1 MVITMKTKSPTCK
14 TSLLTLMVVL
24 LVPILFC
31 FIKGPNREIEARTSP
46 TAQIL
51 RGSIFDRT
59 GTLLAFSQIVTQ
71 GVSRRVYPYGD
82 LAKSLIGG
90 LDPMGRGISG
100 IELSMDQDLSKGEDV
115 VLTLEREV
123 QIRASDLVQLQ
134 LKRFRATYG
143 CMIVMDL
150 LTGDVLALASRGK
163 MAKGPGHA
171 VPAPYEERL
180 FRAGGILLPLR
191 WHLENGVEAQESS
204 KSLKRASWVS
214 IGDKYLVWSPWDED
228 FILKVDEARSY
239 TKELIGLGLGKAPD
253 RVPLYVTH
261 AFNGA
266 FKATPLH
273 ILHAFARLL
282 TGEKIHEPR
291 FVKGKGDEAS
301 GVPFR
306 SGYDGEAGP
315 GMGEDFDEHRE
326 QTAGKAVHMFK
337 KTQFRFT
344 VPALATVWWDTDN
357 KRKARRTCEIMAL
370 GYWPEKS
377 PRVVY
382 ITAVKGAL
390 NDPRRVPGYLSKAK
404 GVLRAADQIPV
415 ARVMP
420 NRQDG
425 RSLELSQTS
434 RRIPEAL

>member
-90 LDPMGRGISG
+90 LDPMGRGGVSG
-100 IELSMDQDLSKGEDV
+100 IELSMDQSLSRGEDV

-171 VPAPYEERL
+171 VTVPYEEQL

-191 WHLENGVEAQESS
+191 WHLENGVGEQESS
-204 KSLKRASWVS
+204 KSLKRAGWVS
-214 IGDKYLVWSPWDED
+214 IGNKYLVWSPWDED
-228 FILKVDEARSY
+228 FIMKVDGSRSY

-253 RVPLYVTH
+253 RIPLYVTH

-273 ILHAFARLL
+273 ILQAFARLL
-282 TGEKIHEPR
+282 LTGGKIHEPR
-291 FVKGKGDEAS
+291 FVKDKGDEAS
-301 GVPFR
+301 GGPFR
-306 SGYDGEAGP
+306 SRYDGEAGP
-315 GMGEDFDEHRE
+315 GMGEGFDEHRR
-326 QTAGKAVHMFK
+326 QTAGKAVHLFK

-344 VPALATVWWDTDN
+344 VPALATVWWDPDN
-357 KRKARRTCEIMAL
+357 KRKARRTCEIVAL

-390 NDPRRVPGYLSKAK
+390 RDPRKVRGYLSKAK
-404 GVLRAADQIPV
+404 GVLRAANLIPM

-420 NRQDG
+420 DRQDG
-425 RSLELSQTS
+425 RSLELSQIS
-434 RRIPEAL
+434 R